1 VGWCFALDNQQSKEE
16 SMRFSA
22 IFVVLAILV
31 AVGAAGPADA
41 QSQSDEWQFSISPLY
56 LWAVSIDGTMT
67 VRDRFN
73 QDVGVD
79 FSDAFDNLEGAFTV
93 HFEASKGRWGLLAD
107 VSYLSLAG
115 SQDINTPGGTAD
127 IGIENLILEG
137 AGGYQFADQWWV
149 IAGVRYFKL
158 DTDIGFQLDIAPE
171 IEVSESWT
179 DLFAGVMWRPK
190 LGERW
195 TFSGRF
201 DIGAGGSD
209 LVWNAHAIIDY
220 RLGKWAAILAGY
232 RHLDYDYTNQNPGI
246 KYDMSM
252 SGPIVA
258 FRFFW

>member
-1 VGWCFALDNQQSKEE
+1 
-16 SMRFSA
+16 MRLRSTFVMFA
-22 IFVVLAILV
+22 IFATIAAAI
-31 AVGAAGPADA
+31 PAHA
-41 QSQSDEWQFSISPLY
+41 QDQSDEWQFRISPFY

-67 VRDRFN
+67 VRDRFD
-73 QDVGVD
+73 QDFGLD

-93 HFEASKGRWGLLAD
+93 HFEAGKGRWGLLAD
-107 VSYLSLAG
+107 VSFLDLAG
-115 SQDINTPGGTAD
+115 SMDIPTPGGSAD

-232 RHLDYDYTNQNPGI
+232 RHLDYDYKNQNSGI

-252 SGPIVA
+252 SGPVVA

>member
-1 VGWCFALDNQQSKEE
+1 
-16 SMRFSA
+16 MRSRWTYF
-22 IFVVLAILV
+22 VLAMVV
-31 AVGAAGPADA
+31 AMASAAPSDA
-41 QSQSDEWQFSISPLY
+41 QSQSDEWQFQIAPLY
-56 LWAVSIDGTMT
+56 LWAVNVDGTMT
-67 VRDRFN
+67 VRDRFE
-73 QDVGVD
+73 QDFGVD
-79 FSDAFDNLEGAFTV
+79 FSDAFDNLETAFTV

-107 VSYLSLAG
+107 ASYLNLAG
-115 SQDINTPGGTAD
+115 SQDIDTPGGTAD
-127 IGIENLILEG
+127 VGVENLILEG
-137 AGGYQFADQWWV
+137 AAGYSFAENWWV

-171 IEVSESWT
+171 IRVTDSWT
-179 DLFAGVMWRPK
+179 DLFAGLLWRPK

-220 RLGKWAAILAGY
+220 RLGKWAAIFAGY
-232 RHLDYDYTNQNPGI
+232 RHLDYDYQNQNSGI

-252 SGPIVA
+252 SGPIAA